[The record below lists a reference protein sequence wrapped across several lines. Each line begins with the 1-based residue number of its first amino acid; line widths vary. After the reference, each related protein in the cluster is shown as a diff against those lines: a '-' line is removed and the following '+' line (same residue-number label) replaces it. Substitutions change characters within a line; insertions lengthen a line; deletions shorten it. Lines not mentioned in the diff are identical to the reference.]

1 MLNRALVLLLSAG
14 LMMSTG
20 GCTSKKAA
28 EEEAPADVAEVAG
41 EGDGA
46 GAEGDDVTA
55 SDDTVSELGSDE
67 LSADEKL
74 PEEGGTATAESGG
87 EDDFATP
94 GEELAENPEQAEG
107 DDLGLSEEAPTD
119 QAMEPSG
126 EPTPEPMAEASPMEE
141 PPPPS
146 VDESLSAGGSDA
158 GMEAPPMEEE
168 PKKVIP
174 LRKIADTPY
183 EQSGTV
189 VNAVYL
195 ARKGDTLENIS
206 AKIYGGTDKIKE
218 LVKLNPTFKSRGVK
232 VGDKVY
238 YSSPNRPGDMS
249 RLLTYYEDNNLAP
262 ETYVVNGTENIRKI
276 AKNLLG
282 DTNSWKELWATNFD
296 LESKGELV
304 AGTQLRYWA
313 AAPAMNMAEAAPA
326 PDMAPPPAEAPPQD
340 FAQQA
345 PPPPPTDSAP
355 QPEDPSMNQSDLPP
369 PPPMEA
375 QAPPPPPPPPSDIT
389 PPPPPPAVGQVEGAG
404 DEGGNDQNPLA
415 LAGLEGDDQ
424 TMAMGA
430 AAILLLGG
438 LAIFIMVRKR
448 RSRRQIDFHTS
459 TQTQID

>member
-41 EGDGA
+41 EGDSSA
-46 GAEGDDVTA
+46 GEGDDIMA
-55 SDDTVSELGSDE
+55 ADDTVSELGSDE

-74 PEEGGTATAESGG
+74 PEEGGADGTATAEAGG
-87 EDDFATP
+87 DDFAAP
-94 GEELAENPEQAEG
+94 GGELAENPEQVEG
-107 DDLGLSEEAPTD
+107 DDLALSEEPPAD
-119 QAMEPSG
+119 QGM

-146 VDESLSAGGSDA
+146 VDESLAAGDSSMDA
-158 GMEAPPMEEE
+158 PMDAPIEE
-168 PKKVIP
+168 PKKIIP

-183 EQSGTV
+183 EQSGVV

-195 ARKGDTLENIS
+195 ARKGDTLDNIS
-206 AKIYGGTDKIKE
+206 TKIYGGTDKIKE
-218 LVKLNPTFKSRGVK
+218 LVKLNPTFKSRDVK

-262 ETYVVNGTENIRKI
+262 ETYVVNEPENIRKI
-276 AKNLLG
+276 AKSLLG
-282 DTNSWKELWATNFD
+282 DSNSWKELWATNFD
-296 LESKGELV
+296 VESKGELA

-313 AAPAMNMAEAAPA
+313 AAPAMNMAESAPPA
-326 PDMAPPPAEAPPQD
+326 PDMAAPPMEAPPAQD
-340 FAQQA
+340 LAQQE
-345 PPPPPTDSAP
+345 PPPPPMDSAP
-355 QPEDPSMNQSDLPP
+355 QPLDPSMNQSDLPP

-375 QAPPPPPPPPSDIT
+375 QAPPPPPPPSDIA
-389 PPPPPPAVGQVEGAG
+389 PPPPPPAMAQVDGG
-404 DEGGNDQNPLA
+404 DEGGGDQGPLA

-438 LAIFIMVRKR
+438 IMIFIMVRKR